1 MVTEPLEIAATYSGL
16 RNSAHQPAPATTVI
30 ASAEKLTHCAK
41 SQFFGFISVISFG
54 FLGFLD
60 FSRGFSLDFDL
71 NCRNILGCASYVP
84 TNRISRTGR
93 SRCVVEANRPWRK
106 HALLL

>member
-30 ASAEKLTHCAK
+30 ASAAKLTHCAK

-60 FSRGFSLDFDL
+60 FSRDFSLDLGLDL
-71 NCRNILGCASYVP
+71 GLDYAGHFP
-84 TNRISRTGR
+84 TNSVNRTGR
-93 SRCVVEANRPWRK
+93 SRCVIVASRHLCVNT
-106 HALLL
+106 